1 MPQISG
7 IQKAAGSVSAQANNT
22 AEIPFKDVLSAAIEN
37 VRQTD
42 AQTKEDAVNLAL
54 GNIDDLHTVQ
64 INTLKATTALDF
76 LIAVRGKALDAYQ
89 EIMRMNI

>member
-1 MPQISG
+1 MQQISAV
-7 IQKAAGSVSAQANNT
+7 QKAANAASSQVGET
-22 AEIPFKDVLSAAIEN
+22 AEIPFKDVLSSAIEN
-37 VRQTD
+37 VKQTD
-42 AQTKEDAVNLAL
+42 AQTKDDAINLAL

-76 LIAVRGKALDAYQ
+76 LMAVRGKALDAYQ